1 MNQQIIDYIKDI
13 ASGLFE
19 KWPITS
25 KVEVREEDE
34 SIRIEIETDKN
45 DIFTQPTP
53 EPLLA
58 VQHILRLSV
67 KKQFPEEFVRVLV
80 DIGGFHKQQ
89 QEELKQITKKAI
101 KKALE
106 NEEAVDMH
114 PMSSFE
120 RRLVHMHVAE
130 NDKVVSESAGSGR
143 DRHVVIKPKV

>member
-1 MNQQIIDYIKDI
+1 MNQQIINYIKDI

-34 SIRIEIETDKN
+34 SIRVEIETDKN
-45 DIFTQPTP
+45 NIFTQPTP

-67 KKQFPEEFVRVLV
+67 RKQFPEELVRVLV

-89 QEELKQITKKAI
+89 QKELKQLTQKAI
-101 KKALE
+101 KKVLDN
-106 NEEAVDMH
+106 NESIDMH

-120 RRLVHMHVAE
+120 RRVVHMCVAE
-130 NDKVVSESAGSGR
+130 NGKVISESAGSNR